1 MSRLA
6 ALMPW
11 NCTDYELVR
20 CGTIAEIAG
29 IVLLMITVLVH
40 NPLLLVI
47 LIPLGSILI
56 LLGWIAW
63 VWAFVRSF

>member
-11 NCTDYELVR
+11 NRTDYELVR
-20 CGTIAEIAG
+20 CGTIAEIVG
-29 IVLLMITVLVH
+29 IVLLLITVLVH

-47 LIPLGSILI
+47 LIPLGALLV